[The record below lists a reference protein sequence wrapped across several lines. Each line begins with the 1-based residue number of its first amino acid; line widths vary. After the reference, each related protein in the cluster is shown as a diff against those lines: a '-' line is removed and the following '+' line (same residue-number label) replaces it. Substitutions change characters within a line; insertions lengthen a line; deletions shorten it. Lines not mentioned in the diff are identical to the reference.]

1 MEQTTLDKPGGSQNA
16 KFAFFYMLSLV
27 ALIFMAVA
35 TGTIVF
41 QMINKKIVDVLSYQ
55 GGFNE
60 GALKFAIS
68 AIIIAAPIYFITS
81 WFINKNLTAGKLNKD
96 AGVRKWLTYFI
107 LFVAAVVM
115 ISWLIA
121 TIFSFLNGDLT
132 AKFILK
138 TLTAIFIAAAIFS
151 YYLYDIR
158 RMEIMTKN
166 PIIRIYFFGSLVI
179 VLAALITSFFF
190 ISSPTEVRNQKH
202 DQALLERFNQIDSAV
217 NSYYNDYKKLPDNL
231 TLLVGSPYYLTEQ
244 TTEDPLTNVK
254 FDYKIKTKDSYELCA
269 TFKTAS
275 VPNDTTYPNYY
286 DVRWQHQIGYQC
298 LTQKVTL
305 LPQKSFV
312 PTP

>member
-81 WFINKNLTAGKLNKD
+81 WFINKNLNVGKLNKD

-158 RMEIMTKN
+158 RAEIKAKDL
-166 PIIRIYFFGSLVI
+166 IIRIYFFGSLII

-202 DQALLERFNQIDSAV
+202 DTTFLKMI
-217 NSYYNDYKKLPDNL
+217 Y
-231 TLLVGSPYYLTEQ
+231 GYLAW
-244 TTEDPLTNVK
+244 N
-254 FDYKIKTKDSYELCA
+254 I
-269 TFKTAS
+269 
-275 VPNDTTYPNYY
+275 
-286 DVRWQHQIGYQC
+286 II
-298 LTQKVTL
+298 
-305 LPQKSFV
+305 
-312 PTP
+312 